1 MMLEISVET
10 KSFAS
15 DKNCSKRILSSIH
28 FCLKEGEIGAI
39 LGPSGCGKTSLMRII
54 AGLDKDFTG
63 NVTYPKSWRLGVVFQ
78 EPRLL
83 PWRSI
88 SDNLKIS
95 TPHDQ
100 HEYCANLLDIF
111 GLNKHLDLFPSQL
124 SLGLARRVALVRALA
139 IKPDTLLLDE
149 PFVSL
154 DEQLARELRIEF
166 SRIIDAS
173 NITTLLVTHDIDEAI
188 ALSDRLYLFSKTMPA
203 SIQEVFDNPTPR
215 SSLVPEAARELKQK
229 ILTAL
234 SKEQTKQSNEKE
246 EAAHFS
252 SRYLID
258 D

>member
-1 MMLEISVET
+1 MLEVSVET

-15 DKNCSKRILSSIH
+15 DKNCSKSILSSIH
-28 FCLKEGEIGAI
+28 FYLKEGEVGAI
-39 LGPSGCGKTSLMRII
+39 LGPSGYGKTTLMRII
-54 AGLDKDFTG
+54 AGLDKDFIG
-63 NVTYPKSWRLGVVFQ
+63 NVTYPKSWRLGAVFQ

-100 HEYCANLLDIF
+100 QEYCAKLLDIF
-111 GLNKHLDLFPSQL
+111 GLNKHLDLFPGQL

-139 IKPDTLLLDE
+139 IKPDILLLDE

-154 DEQLARELRIEF
+154 DEQLAQELRIEL
-166 SRIIDAS
+166 SRVIDAS

-188 ALSDRLYLFSKTMPA
+188 ALSDRLYLFSKTIPA
-203 SIQEVFDNPTPR
+203 SIHEVIDNPMAR
-215 SSLVPEAARELKQK
+215 HALAPEAARELKEK

-234 SKEQTKQSNEKE
+234 SKEQTKQAN
-246 EAAHFS
+246 
-252 SRYLID
+252 
-258 D
+258 

>member
-1 MMLEISVET
+1 MLEVSIDT
-10 KSFAS
+10 KAFVS
-15 DKNCSKRILSSIH
+15 DKNCSKSILKTIH
-28 FCLKEGEIGAI
+28 FCLQDGEVGAI
-39 LGPSGCGKTSLMRII
+39 LGPSGCGKTSLIRII

-63 NVTYPKSWRLGVVFQ
+63 NVTYPKFWRLGAVFQ

-95 TPHDQ
+95 TPHEQ
-100 HEYCANLLDIF
+100 QEYCAKLLDIF
-111 GLNKHLDLFPSQL
+111 GLNKHLDLFPGQL

-139 IKPDTLLLDE
+139 VKPDILLLDE

-154 DEQLARELRIEF
+154 DEQLAQDLRVEL

-173 NITTLLVTHDIDEAI
+173 HITTLLVTHDIDEAI

-203 SIQEVFDNPTPR
+203 SIQEVFDNPKPR
-215 SSLVPEAARELKQK
+215 QFLAPEAPKGLKQK

-234 SKEQTKQSNEKE
+234 SKGQV
-246 EAAHFS
+246 
-252 SRYLID
+252 Y
-258 D
+258 